1 MTPTSTLLR
10 GGRVIDPSQG
20 LDAVADL
27 LLRDG
32 RVAWCSV
39 SGAPLPAG
47 AHETFE
53 AAGLVLTPGF
63 VDLHCHLRE
72 PGYEHKE
79 TIATGTRA
87 AAAGGFTTVC
97 AMANTRPVMDERSV
111 VELVLRIAADRGVVR
126 VLPVGAVSRGLEG
139 RALAAMAEMA
149 DAGVVAFSDD
159 GQPVWDAV
167 LMRHALEYGLAF
179 GLPIIDHCQDPALTK
194 GATMHEGYVSAQ
206 LGVRGWPAAGEDVMV
221 ARNVELSRLTGA
233 RVHIAHLST
242 AGGVEMVR
250 RAKREGLP
258 VTAEVTPHHLTLT
271 HERVLGCG
279 HGLAGLI
286 QGEACSA
293 PEPFDTLARVAPP
306 LRTQGDIEAL
316 VAGIK
321 DGTID
326 CIATDHAPHAL
337 EDKHCEFDQAANGI
351 SCFETAFGSLMS
363 LVHRGVIDLPLLVGK
378 LTAGPSAILWGT
390 GRPSG
395 PAGRSPLVPDGLGT
409 LAAGAPADVAVLD
422 PDAEWIVDPQ
432 AFLSKGKNSP
442 LKGVRLKGR
451 VVATFAGGIRVHG

>member
-1 MTPTSTLLR
+1 MITAATLLR

-27 LLRDG
+27 LLNQG
-32 RVAWCSV
+32 RVAWCSA
-39 SGAPLPAG
+39 SGGPMPAG
-47 AHETFE
+47 SHEMVE
-53 AAGLVLTPGF
+53 AAGMVVAPGF

-97 AMANTRPVMDERSV
+97 AMANTRPVMDERAV
-111 VELVLRIAADRGVVR
+111 VELVLRIAKEGGAVR
-126 VLPVGAVSRGLEG
+126 VLPIGAVTRGLEG
-139 RALAAMAEMA
+139 KALAAMAEMA
-149 DAGVVAFSDD
+149 EAGVVAFSDD

-167 LMRHALEYGLAF
+167 LMRHAMEYGLMF

-194 GATMHEGYVSAQ
+194 GATMHEGSVSTR
-206 LGVRGWPAAGEDVMV
+206 LGVRGWPAAGEDIMV
-221 ARNVELSRLTGA
+221 ARNIELSRLTGA

-250 RAKREGLP
+250 RGKAEGLA

-279 HGLAGLI
+279 HGLAGLT
-286 QGEACSA
+286 QGEACGA
-293 PEPFDTLARVAPP
+293 PEPYDTLARVAPP
-306 LRTQGDIEAL
+306 LRTESDIEAL
-316 VAGIK
+316 IAGLN

-337 EDKHCEFDQAANGI
+337 EDKLCEFDQAANGI

-363 LVHRGVIDLPLLVGK
+363 LVHRGAIDLPLLISNVHGA
-378 LTAGPSAILWGT
+378 LS
-390 GRPSG
+390 
-395 PAGRSPLVPDGLGT
+395 GLG
-409 LAAGAPADVAVLD
+409 
-422 PDAEWIVDPQ
+422 
-432 AFLSKGKNSP
+432 
-442 LKGVRLKGR
+442 
-451 VVATFAGGIRVHG
+451 